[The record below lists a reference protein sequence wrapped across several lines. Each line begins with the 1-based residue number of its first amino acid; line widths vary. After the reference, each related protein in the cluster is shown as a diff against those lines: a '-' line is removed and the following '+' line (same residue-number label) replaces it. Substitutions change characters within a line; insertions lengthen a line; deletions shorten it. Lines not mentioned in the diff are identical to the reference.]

1 MAFTFAYLV
10 ILLLLIGL
18 VIRKQINKIKSKKTF
33 DEIAMLLAWL
43 FLGVIGLA
51 TGGL

>member
-18 VIRKQINKIKSKKTF
+18 VIRKQINKIKSEKTF
-33 DEIAMLLAWL
+33 EEIIKVYLSDD
-43 FLGVIGLA
+43 FKK
-51 TGGL
+51 